1 MTKDLRDELTK
12 MVSGLGEQA
21 KVTST
26 LMMLPVEG
34 SWLYIL
40 TSLAKIHIE
49 AVESNAAN
57 WNQQA

>member
-26 LMMLPVEG
+26 LMMLLVDG
-34 SWLYIL
+34 FMDFDI
-40 TSLAKIHIE
+40 IG
-49 AVESNAAN
+49 
-57 WNQQA
+57 